1 MAPEIEFDP
10 PDAIAVGTVGE
21 PGHRAFY
28 LQARSALRSLTMAI
42 EKTQVRAM
50 AERTIELLQGRET
63 GPEEEPV
70 DLAEPVSPDWRVAQV
85 GIGLDPDRD
94 RVVIVAQEMP
104 AAEDTDPDSLAMVR
118 VWARPAQMLA
128 LAGRALELC
137 NAGRPLCAMCGFPID
152 PEGHLCPR
160 KNGKSPI
167 FN

>member
-1 MAPEIEFDP
+1 VAPEIEFDP
-10 PDAIAVGTVGE
+10 PDAIAVGAVGE
-21 PGHRAFY
+21 PGHRVFY
-28 LQARSALRSLTMAI
+28 LQASSAMRSLTMAV
-42 EKTQVRAM
+42 EKTQVKAM

-63 GPEEEPV
+63 GPEEEPT
-70 DLAEPVSPDWRVAQV
+70 DLAEPVTADWRVAQI
-85 GIGLDPDRD
+85 GIGLDADRD

-104 AAEDTDPDSLAMVR
+104 AAEDADPDSLAMVR

-137 NAGRPLCAMCGFPID
+137 SAGRPLCAMCGFPID